1 MSFNL
6 TIEDYPRYTY
16 KDYEKWEGDWELIRG
31 IPYAM
36 SPSPNRHHQRLGSQ
50 FITEFSNALKRS
62 GNNCGCD
69 VLYETDW
76 IVSED
81 TVVQLDVMVVCEK
94 LNEDF
99 VTNPPSLILEILY
112 PSTILKDRNTKFH
125 LYQAYGVRYY
135 LIADLGK
142 KLVEIFQLQDN
153 LCQEKKDLTDF
164 HLTKDCAVSFSV
176 NELFT

>member
-6 TIEDYPRYTY
+6 TIQDYPHYTY

-36 SPSPNRHHQRLGSQ
+36 SPAPTWQHQDFGAS
-50 FITEFSNALKRS
+50 FIQHFKNALEKTTCSCR
-62 GNNCGCD
+62 
-69 VLYETDW
+69 VLYESDW

-81 TVVQLDVMVVCEK
+81 TIVRPDVMVVCEEIK
-94 LNEDF
+94 GSF
-99 VTNPPSLILEILY
+99 VTIPPSLIVEILS
-112 PSTILKDRNTKFH
+112 PSTILKDRNTKFN

-142 KLVEIFQLQDN
+142 RLVEIFELKNNVYQQTN
-153 LCQEKKDLTDF
+153 ELTDF
-164 HLTKDCAVSFSV
+164 HLTRECTVSFSIAT
-176 NELFT
+176 LLA

>member
-6 TIEDYPRYTY
+6 TIQDYPHYTY

-36 SPSPNRHHQRLGSQ
+36 SPAPNRHHQRFGSR
-50 FITEFSNALKRS
+50 FVTAFSNAL
-62 GNNCGCD
+62 NNSNSNCSCD

-76 IVSED
+76 VVSED
-81 TVVQLDVMVVCEK
+81 TVVRPDVMVVCEK
-94 LNEDF
+94 LNDDF
-99 VTNPPSLILEILY
+99 ITIPPSLILEILS
-112 PSTILKDRNTKFH
+112 PATILKDRNTKFN

-142 KLVEIFQLQDN
+142 KLVETFQLRNNSYQEVKDQNEFN
-153 LCQEKKDLTDF
+153 LI
-164 HLTKDCAVSFSV
+164 KDCTVSFSV
-176 NELFT
+176 QDLFT